1 MEKMV
6 NVNRIEGIRDGS
18 ENSLSTHF
26 YMVLAFGIILIMLHM
41 FKNK

>member
-6 NVNRIEGIRDGS
+6 NVNRIEGIRGGS
-18 ENSLSTHF
+18 ETSLRTHF
-26 YMVLAFGIILIMLHM
+26 NVVLAFGIILIILHM